1 MNTIC
6 CLSKV
11 ELPVCSIE
19 CYPLGLCVCER
30 GALAIFSSTISVGK
44 GPSNPQSTTGIA
56 VLKFLRTDLTRSFGS
71 VTFRTNSRFII
82 LYVTKPYPTL
92 FCMAACHRPLLCLW
106 LIIQAIK
113 ALHTFRRV
121 CLEATAIRWCLVTSS
136 RWLRLSSS
144 PP

>member
-82 LYVTKPYPTL
+82 LYHTRASKKSYLGGKFPGAMRKICRPPLAAGKFFTL
-92 FCMAACHRPLLCLW
+92 RASSLGTFAIFKLLAPILEGERPIL
-106 LIIQAIK
+106 
-113 ALHTFRRV
+113 
-121 CLEATAIRWCLVTSS
+121 
-136 RWLRLSSS
+136 
-144 PP
+144 P